1 MTAVFRDSIG
11 VFVLEDVK
19 EIHYNGKGKWSIL
32 FHDDETQ
39 ETSGELINISEN
51 QGLISRKR

>member
-19 EIHYNGKGKWSIL
+19 EIQYNGDSPKKSKWSIL
-32 FHDDETQ
+32 FNDYITQ
-39 ETSGELINISEN
+39 ETDGELLNISTDN
-51 QGLISRKR
+51 T

>member
-19 EIHYNGKGKWSIL
+19 EIQYNGENKWSIL
-32 FHDDETQ
+32 FHDNETQ
-39 ETSGELINISEN
+39 ESNGELINISEN
-51 QGLISRKR
+51 NY

>member
-19 EIHYNGKGKWSIL
+19 EIQYNGENKWSVL
-32 FHDDETQ
+32 FHDEESQ
-39 ETSGELINISEN
+39 VVSGELINISE
-51 QGLISRKR
+51 K

>member
-39 ETSGELINISEN
+39 ETSGELINISGN
-51 QGLISRKR
+51 